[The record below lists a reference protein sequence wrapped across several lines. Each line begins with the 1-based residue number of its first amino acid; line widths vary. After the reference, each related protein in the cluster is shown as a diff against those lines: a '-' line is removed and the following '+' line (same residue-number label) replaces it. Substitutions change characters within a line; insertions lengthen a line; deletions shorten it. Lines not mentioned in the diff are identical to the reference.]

1 MTVDVNFDRTLLF
14 YSLILA
20 PLIYLLTK
28 QRMYNILTKKEVVHF
43 SPFVIALVYFGL
55 IGLFDW
61 GYAPKLS
68 NWFGIV
74 QISYL
79 ILYTALSFVLIVNCN
94 KGLNT
99 LTPKVFIYKVIG
111 LYYALF
117 IVFFGLNMDHWIT
130 DLGQTVLAYSLA
142 SIYVFAGLAIIITDL
157 ILVFYKKIYTSKK
170 ESVLEN
176 NEAKYVNSGLSKEL
190 MVQLVDKLNSLMI
203 EEKPFLDNNLNLEDL
218 AKKLSITRYHL
229 SQTINQY
236 YEFGFYD
243 YINKFRIDEA
253 KELIRQ
259 DRYCGVTD
267 IGYQAGFNNRV
278 SFYKAFKKFEGC
290 TPTQYRKNQKKVPEL
305 YNCNH

>member
-1 MTVDVNFDRTLLF
+1 MAVDVNFERTLLF

-20 PLIYLLTK
+20 PLIHLLIK
-28 QRMYNILTKKEVVHF
+28 KRMYKRLTKKDIVHF
-43 SPFVIALVYFGL
+43 TPFAMALLYFGL
-55 IGLFDW
+55 IGVFNRL
-61 GYAPKLS
+61 YSPRLS
-68 NWFGIV
+68 NWFGII

-79 ILYTALSFVLIVNCN
+79 ILYTALSFVLIFNFY
-94 KGLNT
+94 KGVNT
-99 LTPKVFIYKVIG
+99 LAQKIFTYKAIG
-111 LYYALF
+111 LYFALF
-117 IVFFGLNMDHWIT
+117 IVFFGVNMDHWIT
-130 DLGQTVLAYSLA
+130 DLGQTILAYSLA
-142 SIYVFAGLAIIITDL
+142 SIYVFAGFVMIITDL
-157 ILVFYKKIYTSKK
+157 TLVFYKKIYTSKK
-170 ESVLEN
+170 ESDLDN
-176 NEAKYVNSGLSKEL
+176 NEAKYINSGLSKEL
-190 MVQLVDKLNSLMI
+190 MIQFADKLDRLMI

-229 SQTINQY
+229 SQTINQN

-259 DRYCGVTD
+259 DRYSGVTD

-290 TPTQYRKNQKKVPEL
+290 TPTQYRKKQKKLPEL